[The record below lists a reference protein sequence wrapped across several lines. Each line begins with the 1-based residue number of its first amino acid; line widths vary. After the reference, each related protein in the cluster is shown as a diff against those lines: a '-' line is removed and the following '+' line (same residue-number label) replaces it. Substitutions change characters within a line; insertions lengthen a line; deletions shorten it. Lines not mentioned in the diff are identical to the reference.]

1 MKGLKS
7 LFRPSDE
14 PDKLTNPFADSIEKV
29 LTDESGVNRTLSV
42 RGTAKPVGLSKTG
55 GIAGMSL
62 VLDLIG
68 IGNAD
73 PWADYM
79 TDLRI
84 VIRMYLATTPDGR
97 GYSSLRQLLTAENVR
112 VLPGHSD
119 MTSDRLKKITWIAT
133 KIPFDFLQAYVSAEN
148 SVGNAMLYDALYENY
163 LLLSTTSERRMLD
176 RPAHFLAKLEITR
189 RRAGG
194 YSQDELAMRCKRALL
209 SCAHKQA
216 VIKYTSH
223 AINATRSIFTQDL
236 FSDSAR
242 DDWFKAHPGQ
252 KDNRHSR
259 CAFVRHACSAAA
271 ARLAET
277 LEFTLVVLWA
287 RARDAKLEGS
297 MPKSVRVAG
306 LCLAD
311 DRFSTKVQEI
321 DLARSVI
328 LIVDTSHHLGND
340 VYQQLAGAVIV
351 SVDRIVADLG
361 GETDGRK
368 YGYYLKGAGPDN
380 RGQLW
385 LQESVDVVSAGH
397 KATYEHGLKHFTARD
412 DSIVHMRAM
421 DEGEQNETNRIRHV
435 GLYPKGETQLAR
447 LKHNLL
453 GGCFGHGRFRGNE
466 LNDLYLV
473 RSIKRT
479 GRQTGVFECQRHS
492 ISPMRGMSLTIL
504 CPSYHHTIPLD
515 LADAARAAE
524 LNLANERTCLTT
536 TGSRGPLI
544 LDKCVRNTYPTV
556 MAEDRYETFEFGGGY
571 GIKMIIN
578 DEVHICDGTGVGGV
592 YFKLPKDV
600 YMACVSKAGA
610 SGNAFN
616 AKNIQLICAAHTR
629 YDGEFTP
636 ASEES
641 NDSVA
646 RLIKASLLCSLPES
660 TYACERP
667 PTVVLH
673 ESAEATKPELGGG
686 TDSAYPNSALPG
698 VQLWGP
704 IMTPNLAV
712 KVGCNAEITNSSTQR
727 LEKPRTLQKG
737 KPGSYPGWSKYH
749 KGSDE
754 NGSAKARRKR
764 WQECVAGLTEAE
776 CMHNECAI
784 AKLEKLATSYRSTLR
799 SKFKRHNGQFLR
811 LTIEEALDKLLEAK
825 NDPVRRRQIEEFK
838 TAWDTLR
845 LTSDGN
851 IMTAPAL
858 EPRAEDETDQS
869 WSSRRRI
876 YFATLDSFLSEDV
889 KLQIKPEGQTASQ
902 AARMIMPADF
912 ISIVYTATFV
922 MPFVDGMKNH
932 EVFPWYAPGATP
944 DEMAELVRKT
954 AHSFNKHNKDTFRL
968 PDSCDVSKMDAT
980 FMHAVR
986 QMITEILVDC
996 CESENKAISATDRSV
1011 IRRLMHQ
1018 EIDRKLKHYS
1028 REGDMGTQYEQLL
1041 SEARNLSG
1049 FYTTTMINT
1058 ICVSFFKYSARMLR
1072 AADTSLPRGSFV
1084 ERSYMSN
1091 GPSPRES
1098 DMRPN
1103 PEFYGDRVTVDNLS
1117 RVCADTAC
1125 CHEIMDSL
1133 GVCFG
1138 DDSLCIWMQDIVDL
1152 CMAWFGIKITGFSP
1166 TAEDVNFTEF
1176 LSRFFFGLEGDG
1188 PVSSTPLLVRNLKN
1202 LAFTTKSL
1210 RTGHEAED
1218 FNRLTLTKTMGFR
1231 AAEGHAPPT
1240 ANAVVRAVERV
1251 TLGYDAESAITTRM
1265 WHESDRNG
1273 NYGFYTYVQ
1282 SGQTM
1287 RLDVTDREDAYKAN
1301 LAGTQPFNDCH
1312 LMDAIGADAFSMR
1325 DTDYDEESLEQFRM
1339 ACYAIADE
1347 PDDTV
1352 AKGLFEAL
1360 ERDFR
1365 CEDPPQEYGAEYVG
1379 AYQGRDT
1386 SRPTTAGN

>member
-1 MKGLKS
+1 MT
-7 LFRPSDE
+7 E
-14 PDKLTNPFADSIEKV
+14 
-29 LTDESGVNRTLSV
+29 ESGVSRTLSV
-42 RGTAKPVGLSKTG
+42 RGTAKAVGLSGVG
-55 GIAGMSL
+55 GIAGMRL

-73 PWADYM
+73 PWAEYM

-84 VIRMYLATTPDGR
+84 VIRMYLATVHDGT
-97 GYSSLRQLLTAENVR
+97 GYSSLQRLLTAKNIR
-112 VLPGHSD
+112 VLPGHED

-133 KIPFDFLQAYVSAEN
+133 KLPFDFLQAYVSAEN
-148 SVGNAMLYDALYENY
+148 SVGNAMLYDALYESY
-163 LLLSTTSERRMLD
+163 LLLSKTFNRQLLD
-176 RPAHFLAKLEITR
+176 RPAHFWAKLEVIR
-189 RRAGG
+189 RRADG
-194 YSQDELAMRCKRALL
+194 YSQDELAIRCKRAIL

-216 VIKYTSH
+216 VIKYSSR
-223 AINATRSIFTQDL
+223 AINAARNIFIHDL
-236 FSDSAR
+236 FSEDAY
-242 DDWFKAHPGQ
+242 DKWLEAHPGQ
-252 KDNRHSR
+252 KNNRHKR
-259 CAFVRHACSAAA
+259 CAFVRYACSAAA
-271 ARLAET
+271 ARLAEE
-277 LEFTLVVLWA
+277 LGFVLVVLWA
-287 RARDAKLEGS
+287 RERDAKLEGS
-297 MPKSVRVAG
+297 MPKSLRVAG

-321 DLARSVI
+321 DITRSVI

-340 VYQQLAGAVIV
+340 VYQQLSGAVIV
-351 SVDRIVADLG
+351 SVDRIITDLG

-368 YGYYLKGAGPDN
+368 YGYYLKGAGPDS

-385 LQESVDVVSAGH
+385 LQESVDVVSPGH
-397 KATYEHGLKHFTARD
+397 KATYDHGLKHFTARD
-412 DSIVHMRAM
+412 DSVVHMRAM
-421 DEGEQNETNRIRHV
+421 DEGEQNEIDRARHV
-435 GLYPKGETQLAR
+435 GLYPKDETTFSR
-447 LKHNLL
+447 VKHNVL
-453 GGCFGHGRFRGNE
+453 GGMFGYGRFKGNE
-466 LNDLYLV
+466 LTDLNLI

-479 GRQTGVFECQRHS
+479 GRQTGVFECLRHS
-492 ISPMRGMSLTIL
+492 ISALRGMSVTVL

-515 LADAARAAE
+515 LADTARTAE

-544 LDKCVRNTYPTV
+544 LEKCVRYTYPTV
-556 MAEDRYETFEFGGGY
+556 KAEDRYEYFEFGGGY
-571 GIKMIIN
+571 GIKMLIN
-578 DEVHICDGTGVGGV
+578 DEVHLCDGTGVGGV

-600 YMACVSKAGA
+600 YTACVSKAGA

-616 AKNIQLICAAHTR
+616 TKNIQLICAAHTR
-629 YDGEFTP
+629 YDGEFSP
-636 ASEES
+636 ASVES
-641 NDSVA
+641 NDNVA
-646 RLIKASLLCSLPES
+646 RLVKASLLCSLPES

-667 PTVVLH
+667 PTVVIH

-686 TDSAYPNSALPG
+686 SNPEYPNSALPG

-704 IMTPNLAV
+704 IMTPSLAV
-712 KVGCNAEITNSSTQR
+712 KVGCTAEITNSSKQR
-727 LEKPRTLQKG
+727 LEKPRHAQKG

-749 KGSDE
+749 KGGDE
-754 NGSAKARRKR
+754 NSGAKARRKR
-764 WQECVAGLTEAE
+764 WQECEVGLTETE
-776 CMHNECAI
+776 RTQNESAI

-811 LTIEEALDKLLEAK
+811 LTIEEALEKLLEAK

-845 LTSDGN
+845 LSADGN
-851 IMTAPAL
+851 VMTAPKL
-858 EPRAEDETDQS
+858 DPRAEHETDTS
-869 WSSRRRI
+869 YASRRRI
-876 YFATLDSFLSEDV
+876 YFATLDSYLSEDV
-889 KLQIKPEGQTASQ
+889 KLQIKPEGQEASQ

-932 EVFPWYAPGATP
+932 DVFPWYAPGASP

-954 AHSFNKHNKDTFRL
+954 AHAFNKHNKDVFRL

-996 CESENKAISATDRSV
+996 CESPDKTMSANDRSV

-1018 EIDRKLKHYS
+1018 EIDRKLKFYS
-1028 REGDMGTQYEQLL
+1028 REGDTAAPYEQLL

-1058 ICVSFFKYSARMLR
+1058 ICVSFFKYCARMLR

-1084 ERSYMSN
+1084 ERSYMSS
-1091 GPSPRES
+1091 GPSPKEA
-1098 DMRPN
+1098 DVGPN
-1103 PEFYGDRVTVDNLS
+1103 PDFYGNRVTIDNIS

-1125 CHEIMDSL
+1125 CHEIMDTL

-1176 LSRFFFGLEGDG
+1176 LSRYFFGLEGDG

-1210 RTGHEAED
+1210 REGREAED
-1218 FNRLTLTKTMGFR
+1218 FNRLSLTKTMGFR

-1240 ANAVVRAVERV
+1240 ASAIVGAVERII
-1251 TLGYDAESAITTRM
+1251 LGFDAETAITTRE
-1265 WHESDRNG
+1265 WHGSDRNG
-1273 NYGFYTYVQ
+1273 NYGYYTYVQ
-1282 SGQTM
+1282 DGQTV

-1301 LAGTQPFNDCH
+1301 LAGTQPFHDCH
-1312 LMDAIGADAFSMR
+1312 LLDAIEADAFSMR
-1325 DTDYDEESLEQFRM
+1325 DTKYDAESLEQFRM
-1339 ACYAIADE
+1339 ACLAIKDE
-1347 PDDTV
+1347 PDDAV
-1352 AKGLFEAL
+1352 AKGLFCAL

-1365 CEDPPQEYGAEYVG
+1365 VEEPPQEYSAEYVG
-1379 AYQGRDT
+1379 AFQGRDT
-1386 SRPTTAGN
+1386 SRPTPAGN